1 MRTDL
6 GRAPFGHTC
15 HKVPLGHLGL
25 LLRELLGSG
34 PDALQDLNV
43 MGDLVL
49 ILVHVAPQGDVHL
62 APWTQTLGGPTS
74 DGH

>member
-6 GRAPFGHTC
+6 GRVLPGHAC

-34 PDALQDLNV
+34 LDALQVLNI
-43 MGDLVL
+43 MGDLAL
-49 ILVHVAPQGDVHL
+49 ILVHVAPQ
-62 APWTQTLGGPTS
+62 
-74 DGH
+74 